1 MNICFCVECR
11 YAIMQMMS
19 LQIHFQLF
27 LQTFGK
33 TMQFEQFTYQ
43 VLLEVDERES
53 ATVGRHP
60 HKLGSYFFKP
70 SDCCVFQGG
79 AKMLDLQVEVT
90 LFHLNYPPIKAIRQ
104 PLSGKSAAVPDF
116 GLFVREIYVFWKTK
130 FNSLW
135 CSPFSLS

>member
-1 MNICFCVECR
+1 MQNI
-11 YAIMQMMS
+11 ITS

-27 LQTFGK
+27 PQTFGK
-33 TMQFEQFTYQ
+33 TMQFEQFTHQ

-70 SDCCVFQGG
+70 CDCCVFQGSQDVG
-79 AKMLDLQVEVT
+79 HLQVEVT

-104 PLSGKSAAVPDF
+104 PLSGKSAAVPDM

-130 FNSLW
+130 CNSLW